1 MIAPPRRRVSL
12 AALVFWAAGLVLGAV
27 KLVTVVA
34 TPDPWKL
41 LAFGSDDV
49 HYYLLTALHA
59 AAGDGSTFDGLQPT
73 NGYQPLWFLLLTG
86 LFLPGV
92 DRSGAVVVTMVLLV
106 VLWALALWLVW
117 RIAAVTVGPVG
128 AVAALVVL
136 LPHARWWGGCENA
149 LVAVLLLAL
158 VDVVLRR
165 RLLDRPDVGSVR
177 VAGVLLALLSLGRL
191 DCAVLVG
198 LFALVGWW
206 RWRSVRLVL
215 DLVAP
220 AVVSLVVDA
229 AVNHALLGS
238 ALPVSGVAKQL
249 GSGENW
255 AALGQ
260 FLLYGS
266 LGPLPMG
273 FGLTVLVLAVVAWVV
288 APGVPRAAELR
299 ALIVLLVLAQLIQ
312 VAWYVVTT
320 PGWELQSWYFSTGTV
335 ALVLSTLV
343 IGARLSAVRLAAP
356 VIVGLAVLMLAV
368 FAGKEAVQ
376 VLPRDPSS
384 SPYTRDI
391 DAGQWADR
399 TLPPGSVLAMG
410 DWAGSFAFSTQHP
423 VVQLEGLVGSPQ
435 YLAALQAGR
444 GAEYLRSLGVD
455 YYVRLLHPGEPLSCR
470 PAEPWFGTGPK
481 LDLDLCGR
489 PIVYRG
495 DVRGAIDLVVWDLR
509 GVPGP

>member
-1 MIAPPRRRVSL
+1 MIAPPAARVS
-12 AALVFWAAGLVLGAV
+12 AAAAIYWAAGVVLGAV
-27 KLVTVVA
+27 KLVTVVL
-34 TPDPWKL
+34 TPDPWRL

-49 HYYLLTALHA
+49 HYYVLTALHA

-86 LFLPGV
+86 LFRVFGV
-92 DRSGAVVVTMVLLV
+92 DRGGAFVIVMVLLV
-106 VLWALALWLVW
+106 ALWAVALWLVW
-117 RIAAVTVGPVG
+117 RISGGSVPAL
-128 AVAALVVL
+128 AALVVL

-158 VDVVLRR
+158 VDLVLRR
-165 RLLDRPDVGSVR
+165 RLLRAVPDVGSVR
-177 VAGVLLALLSLGRL
+177 VLGVLLALLALGRL
-191 DCAVLVG
+191 DCAVLAG
-198 LFALVGWW
+198 LVAVVGWW
-206 RWRSVRLVL
+206 RWRSVRLVATVVL
-215 DLVAP
+215 PTA
-220 AVVSLVVDA
+220 VSLAAYA
-229 AVNHALLGS
+229 AVNVALLGT

-249 GSGENW
+249 GTGTNW
-255 AALGQ
+255 AAVGQ

-266 LGPLPMG
+266 LGPVPMC
-273 FGLTVLVLAVVAWVV
+273 FGLTVLVLAAVAYRWASVDRRV
-288 APGVPRAAELR
+288 
-299 ALIVLLVLAQLIQ
+299 LIVLLVLAQLIQ

-335 ALVLSTLV
+335 ALVLSAAV
-343 IGARLSAVRLAAP
+343 IGGRLSSVRSAP
-356 VIVGLAVLMLAV
+356 SVVVALAVLVLVV

-410 DWAGSFAFSTQHP
+410 DWAGSFAASTQHP
-423 VVQLEGLVGSPQ
+423 VVQLEGLVGSPR
-435 YLAALQAGR
+435 YLEALSDGQGSA
-444 GAEYLRSLGVD
+444 YLHSLGVR
-455 YYVRLLHPGEPLSCR
+455 YYARLLHPGEPFSCR
-470 PAEPWFGTGPK
+470 PAEPWFGNGPK

-495 DVRGAIDLVVWDLR
+495 DVRGAIDLVVWDL
-509 GVPGP
+509 GP

>member
-1 MIAPPRRRVSL
+1 MGGVIAPQRPRLSV
-12 AALVFWAAGLVLGAV
+12 AAVVFWAAGILLGTV

-59 AAGDGSTFDGLQPT
+59 AVGDGSTFDGLQPT

-86 LFLPGV
+86 LFRVLGV
-92 DRSGAVVVTMVLLV
+92 DRSGGLVVTMALLV
-106 VLWALALWLVW
+106 VLWAVALWLVW
-117 RIAAVTVGPVG
+117 RIAAVTSGPAG
-128 AVAALVVL
+128 ALAALVVL

-165 RLLDRPDVGSVR
+165 RLLDPVPDAGSVR
-177 VAGVLLALLSLGRL
+177 VAGVLLALLALGRL

-206 RWRSVRLVL
+206 RWRSLRLLVP
-215 DLVAP
+215 LVAP
-220 AVVSLVVDA
+220 AVVSL
-229 AVNHALLGS
+229 AVYAGLDEVLLGS
-238 ALPVSGVAKQL
+238 ALPVSGLAKQL
-249 GSGENW
+249 GSGGNW
-255 AALGQ
+255 GAIGQ

-266 LGPLPMG
+266 LGPLPMF
-273 FGLTVLVLAVVAWVV
+273 FGLAVLVLAAVAWTP
-288 APGVPRAAELR
+288 AAAELR
-299 ALIVLLVLAQLIQ
+299 VLIVLLVLAQLIQ

-320 PGWELQSWYFSTGTV
+320 PDWELQSWYFSTGTV
-335 ALVLSTLV
+335 ALVLSATV
-343 IGARLSAVRLAAP
+343 IGGRLASVRFAAP
-356 VIVGLAVLMLAV
+356 VVAGLAVLVLLV

-384 SPYTRDI
+384 SPYTRDV

-399 TLPPGSVLAMG
+399 TLPPGAVLAMG
-410 DWAGSFAFSTQHP
+410 DWAGSFAASTQHP
-423 VVQLEGLVGSPQ
+423 VVQLEGLVGSPA
-435 YLAALQAGR
+435 YLAALSDGH
-444 GAEYLRSLGVD
+444 GAAYLRSLGVR
-455 YYVRLLHPGEPLSCR
+455 YYARLLHPGEALSCR
-470 PAEPWFGTGPK
+470 PAEPWFGNGPK

-509 GVPGP
+509 